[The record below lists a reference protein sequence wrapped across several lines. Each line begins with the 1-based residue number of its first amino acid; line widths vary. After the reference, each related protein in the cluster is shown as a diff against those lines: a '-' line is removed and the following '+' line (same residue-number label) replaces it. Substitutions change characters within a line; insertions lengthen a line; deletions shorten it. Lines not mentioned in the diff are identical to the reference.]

1 VWVYVI
7 DRGWWSVGDRPFGA
21 VVRWEG
27 GGRDLE
33 VKEVVKPK
41 DILAVGW
48 VVLLQ
53 KLQQFYFIQTLV
65 EKVFAVFDDLQQR

>member
-1 VWVYVI
+1 M
-7 DRGWWSVGDRPFGA
+7 GT
-21 VVRWEG
+21 G
-27 GGRDLE
+27 GGRRDLE

-65 EKVFAVFDDLQQR
+65 EKVFAVFDDLQQRLRLRSRK

>member
-1 VWVYVI
+1 M
-7 DRGWWSVGDRPFGA
+7 RQA
-21 VVRWEG
+21 VTEWGRG
-27 GGRDLE
+27 GGGGQDLE